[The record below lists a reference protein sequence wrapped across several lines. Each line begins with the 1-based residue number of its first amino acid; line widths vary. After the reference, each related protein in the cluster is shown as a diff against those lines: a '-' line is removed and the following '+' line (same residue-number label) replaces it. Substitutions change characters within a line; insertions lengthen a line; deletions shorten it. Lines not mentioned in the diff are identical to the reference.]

1 MVRWQGSGSFGS
13 EYGTELG
20 SSGEILVGDSIG
32 S

>member
-13 EYGTELG
+13 EYGTELS
-20 SSGEILVGDSIG
+20 SSGEMLVGYFLG